1 MNECSPLTVLSVGPT
16 IETQAEALR
25 PRVLGIAD
33 ATDRRARHLLVPPSC
48 PQHLIEVEMPVKL
61 KRQIPSRVK
70 AQDLPIDDCASGDD
84 KIVGAAGTTQHT
96 TFCRICEPLC
106 GLIVSVTDRQV
117 TDIKGD
123 KDNPVSR
130 GFVCPKGVSMQHIQH
145 DPDRVTTPL
154 RRVGGPGEFEEC
166 SWDEAM
172 RDIASRTKR
181 IIKTYGPSS
190 IGGYLG
196 NPGGMHSGHM
206 YWFAGF
212 LDALGSPHAYSAG
225 SQDTNT
231 RLAASAYL
239 YGTPLLVPFPDAKR
253 TDFMLMFGA
262 NPLLSKGSLWTAGRV
277 REQLSDVV
285 RRGGRVVV
293 VDPRRTETAKAFEH
307 LPIRADTDGWLLA
320 ALLGEAFRQ
329 GWEDGQ
335 SIEALTTGSDRLRE
349 MCVPVSAEV
358 AAEHTGVPADD
369 IRRLAR
375 DFAMAPSAV
384 VYTRTGVCT
393 GTFGTLVNFFAD
405 ALNVITGNLDHPG
418 GSCFGDPPVS
428 IVELGERFGMVD
440 ASGQATRVGGLPRIA
455 NFSPSVVM
463 PHEIT
468 TPGEGQLRALIVG
481 AGNVAL
487 STPGAGDVEE
497 SLRSLD
503 LLVCL
508 DLYITETSK
517 YADYILPG
525 TTFLE
530 RADMPVSNLQ
540 WAATPFVQ
548 ATQRVVEP
556 PGQCREEYLFYQDL
570 TRRIGLRDG
579 PFTLSW
585 LRWLALM
592 TLIRPTPMQVVDLL
606 VRISPQGDLFGLRR
620 NGLNM
625 KKILAHPHG
634 LVLGDAIRTGIAH
647 DKIGHPDRKVH
658 LGHEEMESEMRRLLQ
673 SPPLNPRYPIKIIG
687 RRELRSHNSW
697 MHNVPNNHTMS
708 PLLINPGDAEARGL
722 ANADRARVFSE
733 DGEVVVEVE
742 VTDDVVAGTVVLPH
756 GWGHAG
762 GGWSHAN
769 AKPGVNY
776 NVLTSTRIETAER
789 ISGMSHLNGVAVQVE
804 RVRPTRA
811 SNSTAEERA

>member
-1 MNECSPLTVLSVGPT
+1 MCIPEFLASP
-16 IETQAEALR
+16 
-25 PRVLGIAD
+25 D
-33 ATDRRARHLLVPPSC
+33 ASGRRARHLTVYPSC
-48 PQHLIEVEMPVKL
+48 PQHLIENEMPVTL
-61 KRQIPSRVK
+61 KRETPSRVK
-70 AQDLPIDDCASGDD
+70 AQDLPLNDGASGHDQATG
-84 KIVGAAGTTQHT
+84 KPQTTQHT
-96 TFCRICEPLC
+96 TFCRICEPFC
-106 GLIVSVTDRQV
+106 GLIVSVTDRKV

-130 GFVCPKGVSMQHIQH
+130 GFVCPKGVSMQHIQQ
-145 DPDRVTTPL
+145 DPDRITTPL
-154 RRVGGPGEFEEC
+154 RRIGGPGEFEEC

-172 RDIASRTKR
+172 TDIASRMKR

-212 LDALGSPHAYSAG
+212 LDALDSPHTYSAS

-231 RLAASAYL
+231 RLAASDYL
-239 YGTPLLVPFPDAKR
+239 YGSPLLVPFPDAKR

-262 NPLLSKGSLWTAGRV
+262 NPLLSKGSLWTAGRI

-307 LPIRADTDGWLLA
+307 LPIRADTDAWLLA
-320 ALLGEAFRQ
+320 ALVGEVLRQ
-329 GWEDGQ
+329 GWADHR
-335 SIEALTTGSDRLRE
+335 SIETLTTGLDRLRE
-349 MCVPVSAEV
+349 MCVPVTAEA
-358 AAEHTGVPADD
+358 AAEHTGIPADD
-369 IRRLAR
+369 IRDLAR
-375 DFAMAPSAV
+375 AFATSSSAV
-384 VYTRTGVCT
+384 AYTRTGVCT
-393 GTFGTLVNFFAD
+393 GTFGTLVNFLAD
-405 ALNVITGNLDHPG
+405 ALNVITGNLDRPG
-418 GSCFGDPPVS
+418 GWCFGDPPVS
-428 IVELGERFGMVD
+428 FVELGERFGLVD
-440 ASGQATRVGGLPRIA
+440 APDQSTRIGGLPRMA

-481 AGNVAL
+481 AGNVVL
-487 STPGAGDVEE
+487 STPGASDVEK
-497 SLRSLD
+497 SLSSLD

-530 RADMPVSNLQ
+530 RADMPVTNLQ
-540 WAATPFVQ
+540 WSATPFVQ
-548 ATQRVVEP
+548 ATERVVEP

-570 TRRIGLRDG
+570 TRRIGLRGG

-585 LRWLALM
+585 LRWLAMM
-592 TLIRPTPMQVVDLL
+592 TLIRPTPMQLVDLL
-606 VRISPQGDLFGLRR
+606 IRAGRQGDLFGLRR
-620 NGLNM
+620 KGLNM

-647 DKIGHPDRKVH
+647 DKIAHADRKVH
-658 LGHEEMESEMRRLLQ
+658 LGHEDMESEMRRLLE
-673 SPPLNPRYPIKIIG
+673 SPALDPRYPMRIIG

-697 MHNVPNNHTMS
+697 MHNVPSNHTMS
-708 PLLINPGDAEARGL
+708 PLLINPADAETRGI
-722 ANADRARVFSE
+722 ANGDRARVFSE
-733 DGEVVVEVE
+733 DGEVVVEVD

-776 NVLTSTRIETAER
+776 NMLTSTRIETAER

-804 RVRPTRA
+804 RIRPTHA
-811 SNSTAEERA
+811 ANSIAEDQT